1 MQSGKHV
8 FTTSDINR
16 TIMSDN
22 DGVIEKIGDRIVIGK
37 GNSENDDNG
46 MLGNNYFLGEFQ
58 EN

>member
-1 MQSGKHV
+1 VQSGKHV

>member
-1 MQSGKHV
+1 
-8 FTTSDINR
+8 
-16 TIMSDN
+16 MSDN